1 MGQGSTEAI
10 ARSLGFSNVTTM
22 DQLRHAFPTL
32 DAVDHKRRRA
42 APCAFNKYF
51 PRIEA
56 IVMFGEPVRWETS
69 LQLLIDV
76 LMTDGHPSTSPKE
89 VPSPHLPILACNM
102 DLQWMAEAPMPRFGH
117 GAFLLC
123 VENLY
128 KKLTGHDLVY
138 TALIGKPSEI
148 TYKHGEDVL
157 QEQARRMGVSPV
169 NNIYFIGDNVCTD
182 IIGANLYNQYL
193 DRQKDD
199 QERPRAKNCFSVLL
213 ETGVHCKNRDKDRGG
228 LEHSARDFL
237 SVAQSYKEPSY
248 CSQHV
253 LEAVQMIFRKECS

>member
-1 MGQGSTEAI
+1 M
-10 ARSLGFSNVTTM
+10 
-22 DQLRHAFPTL
+22 
-32 DAVDHKRRRA
+32 
-42 APCAFNKYF
+42 
-51 PRIEA
+51 
-56 IVMFGEPVRWETS
+56 
-69 LQLLIDV
+69 
-76 LMTDGHPSTSPKE
+76 
-89 VPSPHLPILACNM
+89 
-102 DLQWMAEAPMPRFGH
+102 
-117 GAFLLC
+117 
-123 VENLY
+123 ENLY
-128 KKLTGHDLVY
+128 KKLTGNDLVY

-193 DRQKDD
+193 DRQTDD
-199 QERPRAKNCFSVLL
+199 QETPRAKNCFSVLL